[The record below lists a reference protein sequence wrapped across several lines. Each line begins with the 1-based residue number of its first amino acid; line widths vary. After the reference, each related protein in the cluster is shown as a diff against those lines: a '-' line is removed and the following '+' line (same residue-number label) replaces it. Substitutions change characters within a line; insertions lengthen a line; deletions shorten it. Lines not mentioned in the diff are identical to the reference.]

1 MLRFFIPLFLFP
13 IILSAQSSLNM
24 GVVGSYNYT
33 NNECSDIWGYVDPTG
48 TEYAQLVGL
57 LDGFSVVDLS
67 NPSNPSQNFYP
78 RCTIYVERYKSLEQ
92 LCICNLRPRI

>member
-13 IILSAQSSLNM
+13 LILSAQSSLNM

-48 TEYAQLVGL
+48 TEYALVGL

-67 NPSNPSQNFYP
+67 NQAILARTFLSPVHN
-78 RCTIYVERYKSLEQ
+78 
-92 LCICNLRPRI
+92 LCGEI

>member
-13 IILSAQSSLNM
+13 LILSAQSSLNM

-33 NNECSDIWGYVDPTG
+33 NNECSDIWGYVDSTG
-48 TEYAQLVGL
+48 TEYALVGL

-67 NPSNPSQNFYP
+67 NLAILARTFLSPVHN
-78 RCTIYVERYKSLEQ
+78 
-92 LCICNLRPRI
+92 LCGEI